1 MSSGYKFGTREEL
14 RNVINL
20 WISDKASTTRTYG
33 DINTWD
39 VSAITNFSYLFSNKT
54 SFNSNISNWDVSNG
68 NDFSYMFDGA
78 GYFNQDIGDWDVSN
92 GTDFSFMFRDAT
104 SFNQDIGDWD
114 VSSGINF
121 SYMFADNLFNKDISQ
136 WDVSSGSDFSYMF
149 SKTESERIV
158 EWTRFIGSSES
169 EEGKDVIVGIDN
181 DIYIVGNTNGNLDG
195 QENNGGVDIFLSKF
209 QTNGTKEWT
218 KLIGTS
224 DDDNVSSIE
233 MGSDGSIYILGNSY
247 GDINGQ
253 SNNGK
258 SDIFITKLN
267 SNGDLEWSKI
277 EGYNNDDF
285 GNSITINDEG
295 FIYIIG
301 TSYIDIDDESNRPKG
316 HIYISKLNSDGD
328 KQWSKLRGSSEK
340 VLGESITSGDDGS
353 LYITGSEYYYREGVT
368 YFDFDTYE
376 TKPLLLRDAFL
387 EKLDSDGN
395 VIWSRLLG
403 SEWWAGG
410 HALVTDTNGNIYQ
423 AGYILTN
430 ASGEVKIDGEIYSRE
445 HTEDDWHSSYDAFV
459 SKFDDS
465 GSREWIKLIGTPFIK
480 PSREGD
486 DYANDIAF
494 HDDSIYLVG
503 TIEGPLYESN
513 QLVTEKYEDIF
524 LTKFDLYGEHQWT
537 EAYYSNGLD
546 YDFRSFRD
554 FGNAININEDGN
566 IYILGETKGDRLEGE
581 DATGDYDTNDSDA
594 VLISI
599 KSYSYPKNINL
610 SNPTNINL
618 SKFNIDENIDSTSW
632 DAYFPPKSILFASIQ
647 SEDSDLFDFHE
658 YSLVNGENDNDKFF
672 ILGDQLILSKKPD
685 YETQSSYNIRLK
697 TTDSGGL
704 SYEES
709 FTLYVNDLEEKID
722 PITGE
727 TIAIP
732 PFNLD
737 VDGDGKVTALGDGLM
752 VIKKLFGSAFAGD
765 KLCDGTISPDATR
778 TCDEIHEFIQTAL
791 DDGILDVDGDGGV
804 TALGDGLMVIR
815 KLFGAAFDGDKLTA
829 QAISS
834 DATRT
839 TDEIHEYIAAMSNVD
854 TIA

>member
-1 MSSGYKFGTREEL
+1 MSSGYKFETREEL
-14 RNVINL
+14 DTAINL
-20 WISDKASTTRTYG
+20 FTDNETSAIDTYG

-39 VSAITNFSYLFSNKT
+39 VSTI
-54 SFNSNISNWDVSNG
+54 
-68 NDFSYMFDGA
+68 
-78 GYFNQDIGDWDVSN
+78 
-92 GTDFSFMFRDAT
+92 TDFSRIFDGKNT
-104 SFNQDIGDWD
+104 FNKDISGWD

-121 SYMFADNLFNKDISQ
+121 SYMFADTPFNQDISQ
-136 WDVSSGSDFSYMF
+136 WDVSSGTDFSYMFADTPFNQDISQWDVSSGTDFSYIF

-158 EWTRFIGSSES
+158 EWTRFIGSLES
-169 EEGKDVIVGIDN
+169 EEGKDVIEGIDN
-181 DIYIVGNTNGNLDG
+181 CIYIVGNTNGNLDG

-209 QTNGTKEWT
+209 QRNGTKEWT

-301 TSYIDIDDESNRPKG
+301 TSYIDIDDESTSPKG

-328 KQWSKLRGSSEK
+328 KQWSKLRGNSEL
-340 VLGESITSGDDGS
+340 VLGESITSGNDGS
-353 LYITGSEYYYREGVT
+353 IYITGTAYFYREGQT
-368 YFDFDTYE
+368 YFDLDTYE

-387 EKLDSDGN
+387 EKLDSDGI
-395 VIWSRLLG
+395 VLWSKLLG
-403 SEWWAGG
+403 AERYAGG

-423 AGYILTN
+423 AGYIQTDAN
-430 ASGEVKIDGEIYSRE
+430 GEVKIDGEKYSRE
-445 HTEDDWHSSYDAFV
+445 HTEDDWHSTFDAFV

-465 GSREWIKLIGTPFIK
+465 GSREWIKLIGTPFEGY
-480 PSREGD
+480 REGN
-486 DYANDIAF
+486 DYANDIAI

-503 TIEGPLYESN
+503 TIDGPLYESN
-513 QLVTEKYEDIF
+513 QFILEKHEDIF

-537 EAYYSNGLD
+537 DIYYSHHFLNNGYYLSS
-546 YDFRSFRD
+546 RSAED